1 MFQFILTDEFVEN
14 TNNLKHPAL
23 SLVELLVSHD
33 GAVHVELA
41 SFLTHRE
48 RRHIVELCHAIAY
61 SAVREW
67 FFASSTLV
75 LPSSMEAAVRLL
87 YALTPTLGAFVTSVR
102 FLDPRF
108 QELAILAAPSLPNL
122 KAVLI
127 GEPELGDI
135 LYYPSTTLST
145 RWPKSVTTL
154 NLKHADNIDEVST
167 ALTICSHFKHLKLR
181 SFDSMEATLMMQ
193 QLQELVSLSIGLH
206 STRESRDLNLACFRS
221 CSSLLALHV
230 SGDYSGAGVVLDL
243 SPLGVLRRL
252 EKLRISGERRCTGL
266 LPVLESS
273 GASLQSLKLET
284 HQHISRAESSALS
297 TLGSLKRLELPRL
310 KDPDLTAI
318 AKLTKLEVLVLTMT
332 SGMDWSPL
340 AKLVRLK
347 ELDQKAVWNRDDV
360 AQFAVLAKLPRLQ
373 ILTRPVAVSGTPPLM
388 HIRKLTVCA
397 EYADLLPD
405 LTKWGQLD
413 DICWS
418 NQASSDLLQGFPRTL
433 RRLSMDLHVDMDC
446 SVLAEFTQLRSLR
459 LESIVESVHTFSFL
473 SGLVLLENLNL
484 QESPISDLTVLGAMT
499 RLTNLNLYG
508 TQVTD
513 VSPLAG
519 LMQLEW
525 IDLGETSVSD
535 VGPLNGLRN
544 LRRLYLPEYEE
555 MQGAQGLR
563 ARGIAV
569 ELTSRPE

>member
-1 MFQFILTDEFVEN
+1 ME
-14 TNNLKHPAL
+14 
-23 SLVELLVSHD
+23 SLVELLASRD

-48 RRHIVELCHAIAY
+48 RRHLAELCRATAY
-61 SAVREW
+61 SAVRER
-67 FFASSTLV
+67 FFASSTLL
-75 LPSSMEAAVRLL
+75 LPASMQAAVRLL
-87 YALTPTLGAFVTSVR
+87 YALTPTLGTFVTSVT

-108 QELAILAAPSLPNL
+108 QELVLLAASSLPNL
-122 KAVLI
+122 KAVSI
-127 GEPELGDI
+127 GEPGLGDM
-135 LYYPSTTLST
+135 LCYPSTTLST

-154 NLKHADNIDEVST
+154 NLKLADNIDEIST
-167 ALTICSHFKHLKLR
+167 ALTTCSHFRHLKLR
-181 SFDSMEATLMMQ
+181 GFDSMEAALMMQ

-221 CSSLLALHV
+221 CSSLLALHI
-230 SGDYSGAGVVLDL
+230 SDDDGGVNDVLDL
-243 SPLGVLRRL
+243 SPLGVLRGL
-252 EKLRISGERRCTGL
+252 EKLRISGARRCTGL

-284 HQHISRAESSALS
+284 LRHISRAESTALS
-297 TLGSLKRLELPRL
+297 TLGNLKRLELPRL
-310 KDPDLTAI
+310 KNPDLTAI
-318 AKLTKLEVLVLTMT
+318 AKLTKLEVLVLSMT
-332 SGMDWSPL
+332 AGMDWSPL
-340 AKLVRLK
+340 AKLVRLQ

-388 HIRKLTVCA
+388 HVRKLTVCA
-397 EYADLLPD
+397 EYANLLPD
-405 LTKWGQLD
+405 LTKWEQLD
-413 DICWS
+413 DIRWS
-418 NQASSDLLQGFPRTL
+418 YQASSDLLQGFPRTL
-433 RRLSMDLHVDMDC
+433 RRLSMDLHVDMDY
-446 SVLAEFTQLRSLR
+446 SLLAEFTQLRSLR
-459 LESIVESVHTFSFL
+459 LDSIVESDQTFSFL

-484 QESPISDLTVLGAMT
+484 QESSISDLTVLGAMT

-519 LMQLEW
+519 LMQLEC
-525 IDLGETSVSD
+525 IELGETHVTD

-544 LRRLYLPEYEE
+544 LRRLYLPDNEE

-569 ELTSRPE
+569 EPTDFSSGMTSG